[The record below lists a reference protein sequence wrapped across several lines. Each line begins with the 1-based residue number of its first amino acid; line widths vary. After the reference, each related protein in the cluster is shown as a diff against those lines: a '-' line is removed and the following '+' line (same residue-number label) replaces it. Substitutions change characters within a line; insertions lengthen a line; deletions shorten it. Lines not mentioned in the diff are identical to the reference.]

1 MVHGFMG
8 PEPFRIL
15 RTQFFFKV
23 SRDRR
28 LWESLR
34 VYGPQYLAQRETQK
48 EHLKKTSKSST
59 KASRETKSRT
69 LDERR
74 LLSTTECL
82 SKLIGLSRKVYD
94 CHNTIVSIKERNLP
108 MWSQIDFKAEQSQW
122 IDDDVGHSCKDTST
136 ATRQDKGSSTW
147 RATSSDSNSKFLFS
161 HIFELRA
168 GCHSDCRPVAP
179 SQLGHVWVSYVWW

>member
-15 RTQFFFKV
+15 RTQLFFKV

-59 KASRETKSRT
+59 KASRETKSQT

-122 IDDDVGHSCKDTST
+122 IDDALVILAKTLRLPLGKTKAAPPDVQLQVIRTRSFCFLTFLSSAQAAT
-136 ATRQDKGSSTW
+136 ATAD
-147 RATSSDSNSKFLFS
+147 
-161 HIFELRA
+161 
-168 GCHSDCRPVAP
+168 P
-179 SQLGHVWVSYVWW
+179 